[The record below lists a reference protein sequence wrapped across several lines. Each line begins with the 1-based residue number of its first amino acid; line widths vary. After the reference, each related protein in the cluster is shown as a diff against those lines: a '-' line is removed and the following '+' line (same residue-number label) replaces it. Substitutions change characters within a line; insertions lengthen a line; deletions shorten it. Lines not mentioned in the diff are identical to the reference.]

1 MSEKEKIVVDAAFMV
16 DDRKTMPCTVA
27 IYLSQEYNI
36 SLSRKLARRA
46 ITTALRLLI
55 AGLVVLNKSFI
66 TPRS

>member
-36 SLSRKLARRA
+36 SLKEIGETCDNYGIK
-46 ITTALRLLI
+46 ITDCRL
-55 AGLVVLNKSFI
+55 GCFK
-66 TPRS
+66 